1 MFRYVDAYI
10 LESTHRSVITH
21 RHWKQCTVFINLM
34 YRLHKNGR
42 NCCGEYV
49 SAHSIINLS
58 FSIMYILT
66 DPANYD
72 RFYLEFLE
80 TSQMR
85 YVSAYFT
92 FRSMTCGQN
101 EKFEFDVFSLS

>member
-10 LESTHRSVITH
+10 LESTHGSVITH
-21 RHWKQCTVFINLM
+21 RHWKQCTVFIDLM
-34 YRLHKNGR
+34 YKLHKNGR
-42 NCCGEYV
+42 NCCGGYV
-49 SAHSIINLS
+49 SAHSIINLHLMLS

-72 RFYLEFLE
+72 RLNLEFLE
-80 TSQMR
+80 TSQIR

-92 FRSMTCGQN
+92 FGSMTCG
-101 EKFEFDVFSLS
+101 